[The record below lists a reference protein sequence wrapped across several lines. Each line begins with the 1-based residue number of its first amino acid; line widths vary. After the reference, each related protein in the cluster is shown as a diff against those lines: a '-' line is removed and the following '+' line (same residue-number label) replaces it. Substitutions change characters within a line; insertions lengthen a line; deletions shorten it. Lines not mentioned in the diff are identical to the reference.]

1 MKKREKPSCLDRKKA
16 SFRWRSDGMQK
27 KSEREF
33 EAIPGYHSHTVIYTV
48 LGAGIGVSASS
59 FLSLCFN
66 AFSSVSIWLSCLS
79 AVTTVL

>member
-1 MKKREKPSCLDRKKA
+1 MQQQNNKKY
-16 SFRWRSDGMQK
+16 
-27 KSEREF
+27 KSNPRTWYL
-33 EAIPGYHSHTVIYTV
+33 PGYHSHTVIYTV

-79 AVTTVL
+79 AVITVL